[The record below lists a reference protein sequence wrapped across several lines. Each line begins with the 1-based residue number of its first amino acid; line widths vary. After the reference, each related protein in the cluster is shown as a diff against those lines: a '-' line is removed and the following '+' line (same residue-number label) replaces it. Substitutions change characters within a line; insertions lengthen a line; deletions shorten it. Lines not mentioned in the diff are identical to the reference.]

1 MPFCQLNN
9 VNVSDIL
16 SHPDNLSVSARQ
28 PGINL
33 TEIITGLRRR
43 DSYPELQH
51 NWIDPFI
58 IPVQQLILLL
68 ACQYNLS
75 EITHCS
81 PSSPISY

>member
-1 MPFCQLNN
+1 MSYPNHIAKVRKKSENMPFCQLNN

-33 TEIITGLRRR
+33 TEIITGSRRR
-43 DSYPELQH
+43 NSSPELQH

-58 IPVQQLILLL
+58 IPVQ
-68 ACQYNLS
+68 
-75 EITHCS
+75 
-81 PSSPISY
+81 